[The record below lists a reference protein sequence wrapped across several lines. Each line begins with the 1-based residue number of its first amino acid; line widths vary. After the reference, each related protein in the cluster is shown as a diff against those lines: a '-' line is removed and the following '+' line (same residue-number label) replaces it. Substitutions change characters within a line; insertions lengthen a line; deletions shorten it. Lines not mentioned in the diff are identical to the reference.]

1 MNVKPVAETVNTKL
15 VVAVIAPEVPVTVIV
30 KLPVALPV
38 AEVAEAEIAAETV
51 HGAVGVQVA
60 ETGVNTAVTPEGRAD
75 SETTTGAA
83 TPAVVVTVKVSVP
96 AGPA

>member
-30 KLPVALPV
+30 KLPV

>member
-1 MNVKPVAETVNTKL
+1 MKPVAETVNTKL

-30 KLPVALPV
+30 KLPV

>member
-30 KLPVALPV
+30 KLPVAAV
-38 AEVAEAEIAAETV
+38 DEAEIAAETV

-83 TPAVVVTVKVSVP
+83 TPAVRVTVKVSVP